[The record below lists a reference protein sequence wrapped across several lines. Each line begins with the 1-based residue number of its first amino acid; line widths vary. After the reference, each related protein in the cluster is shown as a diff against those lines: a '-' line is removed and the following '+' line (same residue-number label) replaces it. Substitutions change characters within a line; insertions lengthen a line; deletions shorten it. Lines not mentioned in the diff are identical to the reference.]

1 MTSGTVSLLSPGER
15 TVLARLADIIAPR
28 WNALPSASD
37 IDLSHGPIDRALRA
51 RPDLVEPLRQLLGQ
65 MRVQEGAM
73 AIEHLQRE
81 RPAQFAVLM
90 QAIAGA
96 YYMNESVRAALR
108 YGGQRRL
115 TATDATER

>member
-1 MTSGTVSLLSPGER
+1 MTTGNVSQLSPSER
-15 TVLARLADIIAPR
+15 AVLAGLADIIAPR

-51 RPDLVEPLRQLLGQ
+51 RPDLVEPLRQLLDE
-65 MRVQEGAM
+65 MRIQDGAT
-73 AIEHLQRE
+73 AIEQLQRE

-90 QAIAGA
+90 QAVAGA
-96 YYMNESVRAALR
+96 YYMDESVRAALR

-115 TATDATER
+115 MPADLVST